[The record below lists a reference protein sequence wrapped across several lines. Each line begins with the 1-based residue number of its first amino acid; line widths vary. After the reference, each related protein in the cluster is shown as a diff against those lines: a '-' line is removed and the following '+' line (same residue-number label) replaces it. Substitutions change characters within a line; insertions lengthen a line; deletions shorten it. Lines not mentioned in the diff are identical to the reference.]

1 MKKLFILL
9 LILAVFLAGCQSTQE
24 QGTINENNEPIA
36 QEQQS
41 EQKEQKSRLEML
53 KQAFKDAG
61 FEVGENELLAYEM
74 LHAKNG
80 MKFTLDG
87 EPIEIYE
94 YDMDNL
100 SDEAREI
107 VEQAKQGSINFSGFN
122 IPVKFKDGL
131 MLIRF
136 DEHSQGEKI
145 VEIFN
150 SF

>member
-1 MKKLFILL
+1 
-9 LILAVFLAGCQSTQE
+9 
-24 QGTINENNEPIA
+24 
-36 QEQQS
+36 
-41 EQKEQKSRLEML
+41 
-53 KQAFKDAG
+53 
-61 FEVGENELLAYEM
+61 
-74 LHAKNG
+74 

-136 DEHSQGEKI
+136 NEHSQGEKI